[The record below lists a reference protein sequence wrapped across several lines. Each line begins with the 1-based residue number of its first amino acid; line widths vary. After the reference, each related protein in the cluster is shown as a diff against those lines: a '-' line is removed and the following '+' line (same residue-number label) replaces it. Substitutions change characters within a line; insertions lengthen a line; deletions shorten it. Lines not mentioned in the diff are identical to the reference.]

1 VDNENQ
7 ECINNLCIML
17 DLTLSAFCDDIKY
30 SKQKIIIIIM
40 LISPMGNLKLK
51 EILELKSKGENI

>member
-1 VDNENQ
+1 
-7 ECINNLCIML
+7 ML